1 MFILPDEG
9 NNMFYAFFMN
19 QTATALFY
27 VLKNKRQDEFVMI
40 SLSGK
45 QFKKLNNQ

>member
-1 MFILPDEG
+1 MFIQPDED

-27 VLKNKRQDEFVMI
+27 VSKNKRQDEFVMI
-40 SLSGK
+40 SNSGK
-45 QFKKLNNQ
+45 QLKN